1 MGGGNTAY
9 PTAPMSLEVGMVYSR
24 LTNISSCVKSYQGG
38 RVKLY
43 GETQTPKLIV
53 KEVNEVNIRSL
64 GLTSDLHRATFR
76 ITNLI
81 IRNIL
86 HNGNSAKWMD
96 RADALLTL
104 ILSLVL
110 RLLYLSNGIPR
121 KEEKYCARNLA
132 RRTSSR
138 NFGITYGY
146 LPKVSKNQDN
156 LGPNIGGDGVA
167 VLGRFV

>member
-1 MGGGNTAY
+1 
-9 PTAPMSLEVGMVYSR
+9 MSSEEGMVYSR
-24 LTNISSCVKSYQGG
+24 PTNISSCVKSYQGG

-43 GETQTPKLIV
+43 GETRTPKLIE
-53 KEVNEVNIRSL
+53 KEVIGVNIRTL
-64 GLTSDLHRATFR
+64 GFISDLHRATFR

-86 HNGNSAKWMD
+86 HNRNSAKWMN

-110 RLLYLSNGIPR
+110 RLLNLSNGIPR
-121 KEEKYCARNLA
+121 KETKHCARNLA
-132 RRTSSR
+132 RGTSSR

-146 LPKVSKNQDN
+146 LRVSKNQDN
-156 LGPNIGGDGVA
+156 LGPNMGGDGVA
-167 VLGRFV
+167 VLGHFV

>member
-1 MGGGNTAY
+1 
-9 PTAPMSLEVGMVYSR
+9 MSLEVGTVFSR
-24 LTNISSCVKSYQGG
+24 LTNISSCVKSYQGD
-38 RVKLY
+38 RVELY
-43 GETQTPKLIV
+43 GETQTPKLIE
-53 KEVNEVNIRSL
+53 KEINGVSIRIL
-64 GLTSDLHRATFR
+64 GLVSDLHRATFR

-86 HNGNSAKWMD
+86 HNGNSVKWMN

-121 KEEKYCARNLA
+121 KEEKHCARNLA

-138 NFGITYGY
+138 NFGITYGC
-146 LPKVSKNQDN
+146 LKVSKNQEY
-156 LGPNIGGDGVA
+156 LGPITGGDGVA
-167 VLGRFV
+167 ILGHFV